1 MKQNQQFKRMML
13 PLNFKSM
20 VSLMLLFIAMLVP
33 QEALAD
39 DQTLVLWL
47 KNGQKVFYALS
58 DEPRTTFE
66 SGKLVISSNRI
77 RSEYHL
83 SEVLRYTFDGE
94 FTGVDATI
102 ADGTGFRQSG
112 DDLDIFGLAEGTEAK
127 LYSTSGVLLDEQNA
141 SGSKSIHFTLANQP
155 AGVYLVKIGEQTLK
169 FMKR

>member
-1 MKQNQQFKRMML
+1 MKQTQQSKRL
-13 PLNFKSM
+13 
-20 VSLMLLFIAMLVP
+20 VSLMLLIIATLMP
-33 QEALAD
+33 QRVLAD
-39 DQTLVLWL
+39 NQTLVLWL
-47 KNGQKVFYALS
+47 KNGQKVYYELS

-66 SGKLVISSNRI
+66 HGMLVISSNRI

-83 SEVLRYTFDGE
+83 SEVLRYTFEGE

-112 DDLDIFGLAEGTEAK
+112 DELDIFGFAEGTEAK
-127 LYSTSGVLLDEQNA
+127 LYSTNGVLLDEQNA